1 VSLLPAGGSCAI
13 GMVRAQHTGIWTGIS
28 LLTDDITDLY
38 DQGRRHGVAFDG
50 PPGVQFDPVMTLM
63 SADGNKAMR
72 P

>member
-1 VSLLPAGGSCAI
+1 MSRRWVSLLPAGGSCAI

-38 DQGRRHGVAFDG
+38 DQWWREGVAFDG
-50 PPGVQFDPVMTLM
+50 RQASSFTR
-63 SADGNKAMR
+63 SR

>member
-1 VSLLPAGGSCAI
+1 MGVAAAGSCAI

-28 LLTDDITDLY
+28 LLTDDITVY
-38 DQGRRHGVAFDG
+38 DQWRRHGVAFDG
-50 PPGVQFDPVMTLM
+50 PPGVQFYPVKTLM

>member
-28 LLTDDITDLY
+28 LLTDDITDLH
-38 DQGRRHGVAFDG
+38 DQWRREGVAFDG
-50 PPGVQFDPVMTLM
+50 APGVQFYPVMTLM